1 MVLCPCNNRIYTV
14 LPFYLVGCP
23 LKDPQN
29 QKTIKDSDYR
39 RGLMVNHKNTE
50 KVLDKKMTKK

>member
-1 MVLCPCNNRIYTV
+1 
-14 LPFYLVGCP
+14 

-50 KVLDKKMTKK
+50 KILDKKMTKK